1 MRPGGLRW
9 VAADHGVVVE
19 SQAGARVFDLSI
31 WKILVLAVIG
41 LLVFGPEQLP
51 KLAGQAGRALR
62 ELRRLAEG
70 AKSELQ
76 GSLGPEFE
84 NFDFADLNP
93 KSFVRKHL
101 FDDVNGANGD
111 MSGSSNGA
119 EVGVTSGMGAH
130 GAGLIADTLPRGE
143 RPPYDAEAT

>member
-1 MRPGGLRW
+1 
-9 VAADHGVVVE
+9 VVE

-51 KLAGQAGRALR
+51 KMAGQAGRALR

-76 GSLGPEFE
+76 ESLGPEFE

-101 FDDVNGANGD
+101 LDDINGSNGSNGD
-111 MSGSSNGA
+111 MSGASNGT
-119 EVGVTSGMGAH
+119 EVAATSGIGAR
-130 GAGLIADTLPRGE
+130 GGMAAETLLRGE
-143 RPPYDAEAT
+143 SPPYDAEAT

>member
-1 MRPGGLRW
+1 
-9 VAADHGVVVE
+9 VVE

-51 KLAGQAGRALR
+51 KMAGQAGRALR

-76 GSLGPEFE
+76 DSLGPEFE

-101 FDDVNGANGD
+101 LDDVNGTNGSNGD
-111 MSGSSNGA
+111 MSGASNGA
-119 EVGVTSGMGAH
+119 ELAAASGMGAR
-130 GAGLIADTLPRGE
+130 GAGLAAETLLRGE
-143 RPPYDAEAT
+143 SPPYDAEAT